1 VDPDPITRPS
11 LIARIRV
18 PGDADA
24 WGQFA
29 AVYGP
34 LVHGYARRHGLQDCD
49 AADLTQDVLKSVAG
63 AVGALDHKSGRGA
76 FRKWLFTITRNKI
89 IDFYR
94 SPRNRERGAGDTG
107 ALQVLAEVPAPHEEP
122 EWDREYERQVFGWA
136 ADRVRPEFQSPTWR
150 AFWLTAVEGR
160 PGPEV
165 AAELGMSLGAVH
177 VARSRV
183 LARLKAV
190 VRELVGAD
198 E

>member
-1 VDPDPITRPS
+1 
-11 LIARIRV
+11 LIARIRA

-24 WGQFA
+24 WEQFA

-34 LVHGYARRHGLQDCD
+34 LVRGYARRHGLQDSD
-49 AADLTQDVLKSVAG
+49 AADLTQDVLKSVTG
-63 AVGALDHKSGRGA
+63 AVGTLDHQPGRGA
-76 FRKWLFTITRNKI
+76 FRKWLFTVTRNKI
-89 IDFYR
+89 RDFYK
-94 SPRNRERGAGDTG
+94 SPRHRERGAGDTD
-107 ALQVLAEVPAPHEEP
+107 ALKMLAEVPAPHEEP
-122 EWDREYERQVFGWA
+122 EWEREYERQVFGWA
-136 ADRVRPEFQSPTWR
+136 AERVRPEFQTPTWR

-160 PGPEV
+160 TGPEV

-183 LARLKAV
+183 LARLKSV